1 VITLRTSTAF
11 PVVISGPS
19 GVGKTTLVNRLLELD
34 PLLVESV
41 SATTRAPRPGER
53 PDEDY
58 FFVDRDAFEEMKK
71 DELVEWA
78 LVHGECYGTPKSFV
92 SDHMING
99 RDVVMNIDI
108 QGGDSVKKVF
118 PEVVLIFI
126 LPPSFE
132 TLEKRIRGR
141 GDVADDVLQTRLEN
155 ARKELSYSINY
166 SYMVVNDNLDRT
178 VEEIGAIIVSE
189 RARRD
194 RKRPDFIRG
203 FAAKEE

>member
-1 VITLRTSTAF
+1 MINLRTSTAF

-41 SATTRAPRPGER
+41 SATTRAPREGEV

-58 FFVDRDAFEEMKK
+58 FFVDRDAFEDMKK

-92 SDHMING
+92 SDHISNG

-132 TLEKRIRGR
+132 TLEERIRGR
-141 GDVADDVLQTRLEN
+141 GNVADDVLRTRLEN
-155 ARKELSYSINY
+155 AQKELSYSVNY
-166 SYMVVNDNLDRT
+166 SYMVVNDDLDRT

>member
-1 VITLRTSTAF
+1 
-11 PVVISGPS
+11 
-19 GVGKTTLVNRLLELD
+19 VNRLLELD

-41 SATTRAPRPGER
+41 STTTRAPRGGEVEG
-53 PDEDY
+53 EDY
-58 FFVDRDAFEEMKK
+58 VFVDHDAFERMKE

-78 LVHGECYGTPKSFV
+78 LVHGEYYGTPKSFV
-92 SDHMING
+92 SDRIAEG

-118 PEVVLIFI
+118 PGVVLVFI

-141 GDVADDVLQTRLEN
+141 GDVGAEALQTRLQN
-155 ARKELSYSINY
+155 ARKELSYSVNY
-166 SYMVVNDNLDRT
+166 TYMVVNDSLDRT
-178 VEEIGAIIVSE
+178 VGEIGAIIVAE
-189 RARRD
+189 RARRE
-194 RKRPDFIRG
+194 RKEPDFIRG